1 MDPAGHL
8 DDSSLR
14 RASKLDVSADEA
26 YVKGRIAGANH
37 YFSLR
42 RDPGATRPE
51 RWHFDPDHTVA
62 VEWDRG
68 FIDGFGQG
76 KRGGSRSSARAYD
89 RRQSIFERRHTNE
102 RVSLAESSSPA
113 GQRVLGSPVGVSLPA
128 VNLGHQRN
136 SAKR

>member
-1 MDPAGHL
+1 MDPTGSRG
-8 DDSSLR
+8 DSASR
-14 RASKLDVSADEA
+14 RASKFDVSAREA
-26 YVKGRIAGANH
+26 YVKGRIAGVNH

-42 RDPGATRPE
+42 RDPGATRAASS
-51 RWHFDPDHTVA
+51 RFDSDHAVA

-76 KRGGSRSSARAYD
+76 RRGGARGSARAHD
-89 RRQSIFERRHTNE
+89 RCQSTDERRHTTE
-102 RVSLAESSSPA
+102 RVSLSDSSSPA
-113 GQRVLGSPVGVSLPA
+113 GQRVLGSPVGISLPA